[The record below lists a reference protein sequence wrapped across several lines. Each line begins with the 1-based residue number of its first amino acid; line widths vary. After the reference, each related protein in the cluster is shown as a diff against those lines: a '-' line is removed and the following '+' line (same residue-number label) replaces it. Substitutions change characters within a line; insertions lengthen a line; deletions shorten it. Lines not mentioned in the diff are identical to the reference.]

1 MKRSDCAA
9 TLLAALGAGAIPRA
23 STAANDAAL
32 RLAAPANDTATS
44 ALWALHAGLYTKAGL
59 NVDLRAM
66 NSGAAVA
73 AAVAGGAVDVGLSSL
88 ITLIAA
94 HGRGLPFTLIA
105 PSGVISSDVP
115 FTGFLVRK
123 DAPIASGRDLN
134 GKTVASPGLR
144 DLNAIAS
151 MAWIDAN
158 GGDAQSV
165 HFVELSQ
172 PASIAALDEGR
183 IDGMIL
189 GTPTLTEALATGK
202 FRVLADAFSAVSKRF
217 EHIAWFTTT
226 DFAARNRDALVRFAR
241 VMHDAA
247 VYCNA
252 HPADT
257 APLVAEFDKV
267 DVAVVGRM
275 VRVPFAPYL
284 DPRMI
289 QPLVDVAYKYKVI
302 DRDFDAAEL
311 ISPLALRS
319 PR

>member
-9 TLLAALGAGAIPRA
+9 TLLAALAAPRVLRAADIPV
-23 STAANDAAL
+23 L
-32 RLAAPANDTATS
+32 HLAAPANDTATS
-44 ALWALHAGLYTKAGL
+44 ALYALHAGLYTKAGL
-59 NVDLRAM
+59 DVDLKAM
-66 NSGAAVA
+66 NSGAAVS

-105 PSGVISSDVP
+105 PSGIISSDVP

-158 GGDAQSV
+158 GGDAQTV
-165 HFVELSQ
+165 RFVELSQ

-217 EHIAWFTTT
+217 EHIAWFTTN
-226 DFAARNRDALVRFAR
+226 DFAAKNRDALVRFAR

-247 VYCNA
+247 VYCNT

-267 DVAVVGRM
+267 DVAVVQRM

-289 QPLVDVAYKYKVI
+289 QPLVDVAYKYKVV

-311 ISPLALRS
+311 ISPLALKP

>member
-1 MKRSDCAA
+1 MNRTRFAGSAA
-9 TLLAALGAGAIPRA
+9 AALAAPAVPRA
-23 STAANDAAL
+23 ALAVDAPLL

-44 ALWALHAGLYTKAGL
+44 ALYAVHAGLYTKVGL
-59 NVDLRAM
+59 NVDLKPM
-66 NSGAAVA
+66 NSGAAA
-73 AAVAGGAVDVGLSSL
+73 TAAVAGGAVDVGLSSL

-105 PSGVISSDVP
+105 PSGIISSDVP

-134 GKTVASPGLR
+134 GKTVASPALR

-158 GGDAQSV
+158 GGDSQSV
-165 HFVELSQ
+165 RFVELSQ

-202 FRVLADAFSAVSKRF
+202 FRVLADAFTAVSKRF

-226 DFAARNRDALVRFAR
+226 DYAAKSRDTLVRFAR
-241 VMHDAA
+241 VMHDAG
-247 VYCNA
+247 VYVNA
-252 HPADT
+252 HTAET

-267 DVAVVGRM
+267 DLAVVQRM

-284 DPRMI
+284 DRRMI
-289 QPLVDVAYKYKVI
+289 QPLIDVAYKYKVI
-302 DRDFDAAEL
+302 DRNFDASEM
-311 ISPLALRS
+311 ISPLALKA
-319 PR
+319 PH